1 MYKHLPSG
9 GRLIHTF
16 VWKKGTRRSEGLD
29 CKAFKYLL
37 MSCWSQGDTVSTDGA
52 SFPYQLLLRCDLQMK
67 YFGWGEEFLWKSKA
81 ATHGA
86 IIPGSRALRG
96 NAPRLNNGEFSDADN
111 SVMGQARHSVGRAGA
126 ASWLCVP
133 FAWKLRN
140 RWLVGAT
147 LLPLPSSGA
156 HFMLTAAICSGLL
169 TWTCG
174 K

>member
-9 GRLIHTF
+9 ARLIHTF
-16 VWKKGTRRSEGLD
+16 VWKKGTRCSKRLVCE
-29 CKAFKYLL
+29 AFKHLL

-67 YFGWGEEFLWKSKA
+67 YFGWGEHFPWKSKRWHMA
-81 ATHGA
+81 Q
-86 IIPGSRALRG
+86 SLQRG
-96 NAPRLNNGEFSDADN
+96 NNGGIQRCSPC
-111 SVMGQARHSVGRAGA
+111 SGGAGMA
-126 ASWLCVP
+126 QRGESCCCLLFLC
-133 FAWKLRN
+133 ALCLKIKKQMAGWN
-140 RWLVGAT
+140 Y

-156 HFMLTAAICSGLL
+156 HFMLTAAICLGLL